1 MNTVKLI
8 PVDLLFDEEGTIAAD
23 VVSSSSVLL
32 LPAGVY
38 LQSLRKNHP
47 GALDLLR
54 KHGITKIPI
63 KKAVFF
69 TIEDFRNLLRRVQP
83 PVSLLNP
90 LAAQVTA
97 HQMEVVYSHI
107 RNKAVRE
114 KGIRTLLSLGVCRT

>member
-1 MNTVKLI
+1 VNTVKLI

-32 LPAGVY
+32 LPAGVH

-63 KKAVFF
+63 KKAVFSPLKIF
-69 TIEDFRNLLRRVQP
+69 ATFFAGS
-83 PVSLLNP
+83 SLPYLF
-90 LAAQVTA
+90 
-97 HQMEVVYSHI
+97 
-107 RNKAVRE
+107 
-114 KGIRTLLSLGVCRT
+114 